1 MLSDAYRYG
10 NAVLALHFF
19 SLNSGAQIE
28 CYKRARNLYSIPDL
42 FPEDGLDHIDS
53 SYFIGVAC
61 VFVTYK
67 SEIHDLIH
75 VGEAGPVDDFD
86 FHIQWMMHSAECK
99 GWSSDAI
106 VSDAAWE
113 KLRTH
118 AKSLIGFIGMKI
130 SIESPV
136 FDLESLIDIGEF
148 TTSDE
153 ARWLLE

>member
-1 MLSDAYRYG
+1 MASDACRHG

-19 SLNSGAQIE
+19 SLNSRAQVG
-28 CYKRARNLYSIPDL
+28 CYKKARNLYSIPDL
-42 FPEDGLDHIDS
+42 FPEDDSDHVDS

-67 SEIHDLIH
+67 SEIYDLIN
-75 VGEAGPVDDFD
+75 VDDADSVEDFD

-106 VSDAAWE
+106 VFDAAWE
-113 KLRTH
+113 KLRVY
-118 AKSLIGFIGMKI
+118 AKSLIDFIGMTI

-136 FDLESLIDIGEF
+136 FDLESLIDVGEF

-153 ARWLLE
+153 ARRLLE